1 MGKKMRKLAAVV
13 GMVFQG
19 MLMLLFGFTELPV
32 STGVYMAGWCAC
44 AILISRTLH
53 IRDRNVNAALENK
66 LIIEAKSLNIG

>member
-1 MGKKMRKLAAVV
+1 MSKKIRKLAAVI
-13 GMVFQG
+13 GMVLQV

-53 IRDRNVNAALENK
+53 FR
-66 LIIEAKSLNIG
+66 EAV